1 MENNQDLPEEKS
13 VLSLIQEINDGM
25 LNPKTLTQELRQDCV
40 EALLFEGYTE
50 IQIAQIL
57 QRSEKT
63 IYRDVQAIR
72 ERNSLVPNIKF
83 ITQFIGSLVKKGL
96 AHHDYLVRLSNGNS
110 VSDADKI
117 HARTAAWNILNEL
130 SERLQTIAYLPLK
143 PKEITGDIY
152 HHQGDDETKTYIQL
166 KDELENIKRIAKE
179 GGALDEGTERKLQQ
193 LENRIEKA
201 EILDEIVDLK
211 KNTQNDNEEIKE
223 EKHE

>member
-13 VLSLIQEINDGM
+13 VLSLIQEINDGRI
-25 LNPKTLTQELRQDCV
+25 NPRTLTQELRQDCA
-40 EALLFEGYTE
+40 EALLLEGFSE

-72 ERNSLVPNIKF
+72 ERNSLIPNIEFVK
-83 ITQFIGSLVKKGL
+83 QFVGSLVKKGL
-96 AHHDYLVRLSNGNS
+96 AHHDCLVRLSNGNS

-152 HHQGDDETKTYIQL
+152 YHQEDDEAKTYIQL

-179 GGALDEGTERKLQQ
+179 GGALDEETERKLQQ

-211 KNTQNDNEEIKE
+211 KNTQNDNGETKE
-223 EKHE
+223 EEHE